1 MREWSAEEQTMVD
14 LMKLNGWLVGAVI
27 EKERTDVAMF
37 HSTKGHFNFKADTT
51 YEAIRKAFNYW
62 TKHNA

>member
-1 MREWSAEEQTMVD
+1 
-14 LMKLNGWLVGAVI
+14 MKLNGWLVGADI
-27 EKERTDVAMF
+27 EKERTDVVMF
-37 HSTKGHFNFKADTT
+37 HSTKGHFNFKADTA